1 MPDDLPS
8 LATLMNSNNETTS
21 VAASNR
27 VTEVYGARGLLQV
40 LDTGGAT
47 ARGMAAIK
55 LARFPRK
62 EVEVALTRLLKKG
75 DKPHVRISALSTLKE
90 IGTDAA
96 LPVVDDAESDPDE
109 SVAAMARVAANTIRS
124 RAEGKR

>member
-1 MPDDLPS
+1 
-8 LATLMNSNNETTS
+8 
-21 VAASNR
+21 
-27 VTEVYGARGLLQV
+27 
-40 LDTGGAT
+40 
-47 ARGMAAIK
+47 MAAIK